1 VTLFKVLSFLCAW
14 GWMLWLA
21 ASIAIRLLRIGG
33 RRAWPVVR
41 RFQAEVRP
49 FALLLLIGMWLPN
62 FLGHMSPWDY
72 LSFGMGL
79 LSWVLYR
86 NEKDDDDDRWKKRL
100 EKLSG
105 KVAEVGGR
113 LKVVPVGASS

>member
-1 VTLFKVLSFLCAW
+1 V
-14 GWMLWLA
+14 
-21 ASIAIRLLRIGG
+21 
-33 RRAWPVVR
+33 
-41 RFQAEVRP
+41 
-49 FALLLLIGMWLPN
+49 
-62 FLGHMSPWDY
+62 
-72 LSFGMGL
+72 SFGMGL

-113 LKVVPVGASS
+113 LKVVPVGVSS